1 MLIWQLHFRLNPIT
15 KSRVFRELSKA
26 LIFYEYQRFRIFS
39 LENILNQTIPIRKG
53 EKIMTLFD
61 RIKQLCDEK
70 GLTIMALEQKAGL
83 GNAVIAAWKTSS
95 PRLDSLKKVSDAL
108 DMTFEELLKGV
119 EYCDSAR

>member
-1 MLIWQLHFRLNPIT
+1 
-15 KSRVFRELSKA
+15 
-26 LIFYEYQRFRIFS
+26 
-39 LENILNQTIPIRKG
+39 
-53 EKIMTLFD
+53 MTLFD

-108 DMTFEELLKGV
+108 DMTVEELLKGV